1 MLDIDGNPNYAH
13 EHAPQ
18 TTCTM
23 IPKVVVSVDMTLAI
37 NCDDL
42 KILPQE
48 VEQQASICLQ
58 HVGLEYHKL
67 GAVTMFDTNMTE
79 YCSEA
84 MQIVEGN
91 CNTLPGNETIR

>member
-1 MLDIDGNPNYAH
+1 M
-13 EHAPQ
+13 
-18 TTCTM
+18 
-23 IPKVVVSVDMTLAI
+23 
-37 NCDDL
+37 
-42 KILPQE
+42 
-48 VEQQASICLQ
+48 SICLQ

-79 YCSEA
+79 YCSEV